1 METKIKEYNEEYPVT
16 IQKEESGRWVIN
28 AINEGGYNSV
38 SLDLLDIIEFYNSN
52 KIKLDQN
59 SAVNE
64 N

>member
-16 IQKEESGRWVIN
+16 IQKEENGRWVIN

-52 KIKLDQN
+52 KIKLN
-59 SAVNE
+59 A
-64 N
+64 